1 MGLASWFARPEKPAT
16 MTFCAAAAS
25 REQFPI
31 GFLGE
36 LI

>member
-1 MGLASWFARPEKPAT
+1 
-16 MTFCAAAAS
+16 MTGKTCDDDVTRRIQS
-25 REQFPI
+25 RDKFPI